1 MNYTANTMTR
11 VRRINNGDRAKIF
24 ELYKIVSQIPGGI
37 ARIENEITQGY
48 IDTAMKCS
56 ANNGL
61 QLVAEDPA
69 GNNQLIGE
77 IHCYKLGPSV
87 FNHVLSELTIVVHPG
102 FQSMGIGKKL
112 FGALLEIVSNERP
125 DILRIELIVRES
137 NLKAIGFYQ
146 SLGFTIEGRLEKR
159 IRGITGLLEAD
170 IPMAWFN
177 ASFKKVE

>member
-1 MNYTANTMTR
+1 
-11 VRRINNGDRAKIF
+11 
-24 ELYKIVSQIPGGI
+24 
-37 ARIENEITQGY
+37 
-48 IDTAMKCS
+48 
-56 ANNGL
+56 
-61 QLVAEDPA
+61 
-69 GNNQLIGE
+69 
-77 IHCYKLGPSV
+77 
-87 FNHVLSELTIVVHPG
+87 
-102 FQSMGIGKKL
+102 MGIGKKL